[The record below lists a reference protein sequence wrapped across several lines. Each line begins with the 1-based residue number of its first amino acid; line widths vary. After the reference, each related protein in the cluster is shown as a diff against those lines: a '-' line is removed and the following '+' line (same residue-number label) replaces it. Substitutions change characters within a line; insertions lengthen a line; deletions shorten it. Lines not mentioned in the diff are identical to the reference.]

1 MASEAIAC
9 PVTPEPTLWS
19 MAEFDRLLIWA
30 AEQRVSDIKLG
41 PGAPPWARLHG
52 KWRRVGARGV
62 TTSEI
67 MALLDTLSRNRSASA
82 TVQGANDYDFAHEI
96 PVSRGIRQR
105 YRVNATGCRDGWG
118 FGVEMT
124 LRGIPGLPP
133 ALEDIEFPE
142 SLLEPATPANGL
154 VLVTGVMGSGKSA
167 TLSAVL
173 RWINEHQQR
182 AIATYEA
189 PIEYVLCGL
198 PDAQGPVAQS
208 EIPTHFGSFSDAAR
222 NAARRAED
230 IILVGESRDEET
242 LWSMIEA
249 ADIGSAVYSTLHTR
263 SVAESPARIINMF
276 SPAKQPSIAAALLTA
291 LRLVV
296 QQRLVTRLDPE
307 TGAERGRIA
316 LREWLVFDADLRDR
330 ALEVPRE
337 QLTPWLSKEVHKHGR
352 PLLQDALE
360 KYQAG
365 LIPESV
371 YKAIAVEHERHAEQ
385 GVNHGVA

>member
-1 MASEAIAC
+1 MASETIAC
-9 PVTPEPTLWS
+9 PVTPEPIVWS
-19 MAEFDRLLIWA
+19 ATDFDRLLIWA

-52 KWRRVGARGV
+52 KWRRVGVRAV

-67 MALLDTLSRNRSASA
+67 MLLLDTLANSKSASA
-82 TVQGANDYDFAHEI
+82 TVQGARDLDFAYEI
-96 PVSRGIRQR
+96 AVSRGIRQR

-118 FGVEMT
+118 SGIEMT

-133 ALEDIEFPE
+133 SLEEIEFPE
-142 SLLEPATPANGL
+142 ALLEPAIPSNGL

-167 TLSAVL
+167 TLSALL
-173 RWINEHQQR
+173 RWINEHQER

-189 PIEYVLCGL
+189 PVEYVLCGL
-198 PDAQGPVAQS
+198 PNALGPVAQS
-208 EIPTHFGSFSDAAR
+208 EIPLHFSSFTDAPR

-230 IILVGESRDEET
+230 IILVGESRDKET
-242 LWSMIEA
+242 LQSMIEA

-263 SVAESPARIINMF
+263 SVAESPARIINVF
-276 SPAKQPSIAAALLTA
+276 PADMQPSIAAALLSA

-296 QQRLVTRLDPE
+296 QQRLATRLDPA
-307 TGAERGRIA
+307 TGQPCGRIA
-316 LREWLVFDADLRDR
+316 LREWLVFDATLRDR
-330 ALEVPRE
+330 AMEVPRE
-337 QLTPWLSKEVHKHGR
+337 RLTAWLTKEVQERGR

-371 YKAIAVEHERHAEQ
+371 YKAIAVENERREE
-385 GVNHGVA
+385 GMSHGMA